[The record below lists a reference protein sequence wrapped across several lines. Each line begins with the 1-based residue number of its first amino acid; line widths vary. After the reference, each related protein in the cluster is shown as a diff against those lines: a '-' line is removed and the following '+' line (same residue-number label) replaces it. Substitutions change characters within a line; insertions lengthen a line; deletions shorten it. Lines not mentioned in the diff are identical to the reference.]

1 MGLAKP
7 IAGWSG
13 HPLVL
18 ILMFV
23 LIVWLFMPNVPPL
36 LAFLL
41 PPCFLGFGLGI
52 KQQSGRTLWGDTVL
66 HCYQS
71 ASTHADPLQRI
82 AELGPAAMSG
92 GRLDDL
98 RSLIENVEAD
108 SAAAAA
114 GCGC

>member
-1 MGLAKP
+1 
-7 IAGWSG
+7 
-13 HPLVL
+13 LVL
-18 ILMFV
+18 ITIFF

-41 PPCFLGFGLGI
+41 PPCFLGFALGI
-52 KQQSGRTLWGDTVL
+52 KQPSGRTLWGDAVL

-82 AELGPAAMSG
+82 ALLGTAAMSG

-98 RSLIENVEAD
+98 KRLIENVEAD
-108 SAAAAA
+108 SAAAATA
-114 GCGC
+114 CGC